1 MKKKLVI
8 VSAALEGGALTILT
22 QFLNSIPLDK
32 KKSYVLFVSDTLKLS
47 QIVEGFECYYIDTS
61 KWSRRIYYDFYGYS
75 LLIRRLKLSVE
86 VCINFQNIPCRLDK
100 IKQIVYMH
108 QSLPFYE
115 HNWNIFD
122 KSELKYWLYSKF
134 YAYFIK
140 LYKESANYFIV
151 QANWIADALS
161 KKITYNRENILVF
174 KPGVLD
180 IFQEISDDPCNL
192 NEMKFIYPAADYKY
206 KNHDVVIDAIH
217 HLGSEYLKRNN
228 IVILFTVGKDS
239 RLKSKVDCLGL
250 SKHIL
255 FIGSKSAKELNDIY
269 NSSYS
274 LIFASK
280 IESFGLPLVEAA
292 CKGLYIIAPSLPY
305 AKEAIE
311 DYDHVYF
318 ADPDDVSMWVDAIKK
333 SIEQRS
339 KVRAKFS
346 YKDDWD
352 TFNLFIESVCKNN

>member
-1 MKKKLVI
+1 
-8 VSAALEGGALTILT
+8 
-22 QFLNSIPLDK
+22 
-32 KKSYVLFVSDTLKLS
+32 
-47 QIVEGFECYYIDTS
+47 
-61 KWSRRIYYDFYGYS
+61 
-75 LLIRRLKLSVE
+75 
-86 VCINFQNIPCRLDK
+86 
-100 IKQIVYMH
+100 MH
-108 QSLPFYE
+108 YL
-115 HNWNIFD
+115 
-122 KSELKYWLYSKF
+122 
-134 YAYFIK
+134 
-140 LYKESANYFIV
+140 
-151 QANWIADALS
+151 
-161 KKITYNRENILVF
+161 KITYNRENILVF